1 MNFKEGVKAMS
12 QNKDYA
18 FVVDSTTALNKDIT
32 DIVRVEKVSLSITV
46 ENLNKPEN
54 EWTSEEIA
62 QALKENK
69 NVHSACPSPAEFA
82 QAYEKLFDEG
92 YKDILVLPMNK
103 SISHT
108 YESAVM
114 GRQVLDE
121 EKQKHVVVLELFEA
135 NYGLALLVAILAKYS
150 EQGFTFEQVVV
161 KAKEIAPTFHE
172 CWTLSTLEPLYKGG
186 RLSRFS
192 FIVGAFLKIKPIIGI
207 NETKGSLEAEK
218 KVRTFNDVDK
228 YFLDKIAEAMNKFKH
243 VYMSFVHMGEDDLT
257 NNLIKKVT
265 DLYPDLDYIV
275 FDGVGPLFTVH
286 LGDAGYGIGF
296 IGEGLKNE
304 NPTNKEESIP
314 TKIIK
319 LFKKDK

>member
-1 MNFKEGVKAMS
+1 MS

-32 DIVRVEKVSLSITV
+32 DAVRVEKVSLSITV
-46 ENLNKPEN
+46 DNLNKPEN

-121 EKQKHVVVLELFEA
+121 EKQKHVVVL
-135 NYGLALLVAILAKYS
+135 
-150 EQGFTFEQVVV
+150 
-161 KAKEIAPTFHE
+161 
-172 CWTLSTLEPLYKGG
+172 
-186 RLSRFS
+186 
-192 FIVGAFLKIKPIIGI
+192 
-207 NETKGSLEAEK
+207 
-218 KVRTFNDVDK
+218 
-228 YFLDKIAEAMNKFKH
+228 
-243 VYMSFVHMGEDDLT
+243 
-257 NNLIKKVT
+257 
-265 DLYPDLDYIV
+265 
-275 FDGVGPLFTVH
+275 
-286 LGDAGYGIGF
+286 
-296 IGEGLKNE
+296 
-304 NPTNKEESIP
+304 
-314 TKIIK
+314 
-319 LFKKDK
+319 